1 MRVLP
6 GNWFDAREAGD
17 SIAGPWPLPF
27 IRAPAPRAEM
37 PDLWAL
43 GSGRLARVRGKRA
56 VVPVW
61 SEVKNAAQIQ
71 GQSPKAQH
79 RDG

>member
-1 MRVLP
+1 MRMRLETALLVP
-6 GNWFDAREAGD
+6 GLCHLSVRQLREQRCLTSG
-17 SIAGPWPLPF
+17 
-27 IRAPAPRAEM
+27 
-37 PDLWAL
+37 LWAL